1 MDLNSSEIIKTFLKV
16 DSPKYVDKPYYSIN
30 ENKKTITLY
39 DKIIKAPSD
48 SSAEFEEDK
57 IFTDSDENSYIFE
70 EICLNSVKN
79 AFNGI
84 SQFFIFYGDTSSS
97 KFNLSIGDIKED
109 KTNYNK
115 YGIILRFIDNILKEV
130 NNEEKDIKLE
140 ISYFMLNESDIY
152 DLSKIKNK
160 NIDINSFSLN
170 QLNKY
175 KHTIKGEE
183 NILNEIQK
191 LHLEQ
196 MKIELNFF
204 SKILNLLYKLE
215 SSGGSKIFSRSHFCI
230 TIYINN
236 KESKK
241 NSLVN
246 FLILNGCESLY
257 SGLNKEFKKSTNSG
271 NKMPNEEF
279 IHPNIVEGSKISL
292 ETQYTYETL
301 LDLVKSKLSENINL
315 NEKDKNFVKSKK
327 RENSKLTNILYNM
340 FLNISKI
347 NFRII
352 STVIPSTGQY
362 QTFKDALL
370 FLLDFNKLKKKNKKK
385 ESEFKQII
393 DDNEFKN
400 LDKEKAI
407 QLLLKQK
414 EDIIKKDNKIF
425 ILQNDILTYKKEI
438 KEAKKEINQRNEK
451 ITLLEKTYATQVN
464 TLKNK
469 LDFKGNI
476 NKLIA
481 GDENSDELKYVQKM
495 KDIIYKNQIKD
506 KDIKNLEEKLKEKND
521 EIKKLKNEI
530 EIFKSNQTLM
540 NYYFS
545 AQKSG
550 NLSKEKKEENEEKNK
565 LRYKIENLEKE
576 IKIKNEL
583 IEKYTQDIANKNKI
597 LLNLPQVLK
606 ETYKETL
613 SVNSKR
619 NNNSLSSEEKEDKDK
634 DKESLD
640 TNNIYENEIKNIK
653 NENKINIKKIKN
665 DCENIIKQKDEDM
678 IKIKY
683 ECDKIKLERN
693 NDIKKYGGEII
704 NLNQLLM
711 RLISNYKRIFSST
724 LTPKINYL
732 NYSIKIDEFDKII
745 TEINRE
751 ITYDK
756 FPLLFDYL
764 LTNKQF
770 NQINPFLYKNLKKSN
785 APIMN
790 DLEEKNNTKELN
802 VKFNKIKT
810 EKQKTDEEIIR
821 LSKEKINNNLLNLN
835 DNSINEEN
843 KDEIIND
850 LKKKLSI
857 LNNKFEKQIIRNNKN
872 EVIIGAQNRKIDRLQ
887 KESFILTSKMKK
899 KKQSSFI
906 LTPNRS
912 TFYNSSGIDYNSNL
926 SENITNHK
934 NNFNKSL
941 KKSNSY
947 WTINKTKN
955 EGHLT
960 HKPKLFHKNEI
971 DKNNIINKVFSKKLK
986 EFQMKREN
994 SIINSIQ
1001 NKK

>member
-57 IFTDSDENSYIFE
+57 IFTDSDENSYIYE
-70 EICLNSVKN
+70 EICLNSIKN

-130 NNEEKDIKLE
+130 DNEEKDIKLE

-183 NILNEIQK
+183 NILNRIQK
-191 LHLEQ
+191 LLLEQ

-215 SSGGSKIFSRSHFCI
+215 SSGGAKILSRSHFCI

-257 SGLNKEFKKSTNSG
+257 SGLNKEFKKSTNG
-271 NKMPNEEF
+271 ANKTSNEEF
-279 IHPNIVEGSKISL
+279 IHTNIAEGSKISL

-425 ILQNDILTYKKEI
+425 ILQNDILSYKKEI

-451 ITLLEKTYATQVN
+451 ISLLEKTYATQVN

-540 NYYFS
+540 NYY
-545 AQKSG
+545 
-550 NLSKEKKEENEEKNK
+550 
-565 LRYKIENLEKE
+565 
-576 IKIKNEL
+576 
-583 IEKYTQDIANKNKI
+583 
-597 LLNLPQVLK
+597 
-606 ETYKETL
+606 
-613 SVNSKR
+613 
-619 NNNSLSSEEKEDKDK
+619 
-634 DKESLD
+634 
-640 TNNIYENEIKNIK
+640 
-653 NENKINIKKIKN
+653 
-665 DCENIIKQKDEDM
+665 
-678 IKIKY
+678 
-683 ECDKIKLERN
+683 
-693 NDIKKYGGEII
+693 
-704 NLNQLLM
+704 
-711 RLISNYKRIFSST
+711 
-724 LTPKINYL
+724 
-732 NYSIKIDEFDKII
+732 
-745 TEINRE
+745 
-751 ITYDK
+751 
-756 FPLLFDYL
+756 
-764 LTNKQF
+764 
-770 NQINPFLYKNLKKSN
+770 
-785 APIMN
+785 
-790 DLEEKNNTKELN
+790 
-802 VKFNKIKT
+802 
-810 EKQKTDEEIIR
+810 
-821 LSKEKINNNLLNLN
+821 
-835 DNSINEEN
+835 
-843 KDEIIND
+843 
-850 LKKKLSI
+850 
-857 LNNKFEKQIIRNNKN
+857 
-872 EVIIGAQNRKIDRLQ
+872 
-887 KESFILTSKMKK
+887 
-899 KKQSSFI
+899 
-906 LTPNRS
+906 
-912 TFYNSSGIDYNSNL
+912 
-926 SENITNHK
+926 
-934 NNFNKSL
+934 
-941 KKSNSY
+941 
-947 WTINKTKN
+947 
-955 EGHLT
+955 
-960 HKPKLFHKNEI
+960 
-971 DKNNIINKVFSKKLK
+971 
-986 EFQMKREN
+986 
-994 SIINSIQ
+994 
-1001 NKK
+1001 